1 MKEESRGGRLGVTAS
16 RRSPKLMKKCKCPT
30 PPQVGAGHVGD
41 GPTHKGMGTTANQ
54 KTKGQTMIDPEIAPR
69 RDTFSFGA
77 TVGEMILGPL
87 APARLERAHGTGQR
101 ENKGTIYLGSTRSW
115 INPEAPSLG
124 WSVVE
129 LERGA
134 KRPKGRQPSG
144 FLAWPMTNLPKWS
157 TTLTTPRI
165 KPQ

>member
-77 TVGEMILGPL
+77 NVGEMILGPL
-87 APARLERAHGTGQR
+87 GPARLERAHGTGQQ
-101 ENKGTIYLGSTRSW
+101 ENKGTVYLGSTRSR

-124 WSVVE
+124 SDVAKQQ
-129 LERGA
+129 RGLHE
-134 KRPKGRQPSG
+134 PKGNHSSG
-144 FLAWPMTNLPKWS
+144 FLAWPETNP
-157 TTLTTPRI
+157 P
-165 KPQ
+165 